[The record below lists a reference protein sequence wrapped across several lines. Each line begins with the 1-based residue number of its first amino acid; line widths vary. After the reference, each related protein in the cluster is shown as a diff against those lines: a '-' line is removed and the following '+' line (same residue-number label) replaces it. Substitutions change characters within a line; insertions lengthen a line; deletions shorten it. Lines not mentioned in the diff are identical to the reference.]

1 MKSLLKTIC
10 FLLMMGMSISGIAQE
25 KKDTLKINPDPQIKK
40 AAKKAGNKT
49 AELAAK
55 GAAAVADQVYKDKVG
70 PGGQKIYIDNQ
81 SRYYYINEKG
91 QKVYDAKSRL
101 KDKANSSTP

>member
-1 MKSLLKTIC
+1 MKSFFKAIC
-10 FLLMMGMSISGIAQE
+10 FILMMGISISVIGQE
-25 KKDTLKINPDPQIKK
+25 KKDTLKINPDPKIKK

-55 GAAAVADQVYKDKVG
+55 GAASVADQVYKDKVG
-70 PGGQKIYIDNQ
+70 PAGHKVYIDNH

-91 QKVYDAKSRL
+91 RKVYIAKSRL
-101 KDKANSSTP
+101 KDKTSSTMQ

>member
-1 MKSLLKTIC
+1 MKSFFKAIC
-10 FLLMMGMSISGIAQE
+10 FILMIGLSTSVFSQE
-25 KKDTLKINPDPQIKK
+25 KMDTLKINPDPKIKK

-55 GAAAVADQVYKDKVG
+55 GAASVADQVYKNKVG
-70 PGGQKIYIDNQ
+70 PAGQKVYIDNN

-91 QKVYDAKSRL
+91 RKVYIAKSSL
-101 KDKANSSTP
+101 KDKTSSITQ